1 MIIGKRKLIS
11 TDLKYFKSIQGIS
24 GRPLFDRFKL
34 VESNI
39 IKKYIDI
46 EYQDFLSFPVMQSDD
61 VNKISFY
68 GK

>member
-34 VESNI
+34 
-39 IKKYIDI
+39 ID
-46 EYQDFLSFPVMQSDD
+46 
-61 VNKISFY
+61 
-68 GK
+68 